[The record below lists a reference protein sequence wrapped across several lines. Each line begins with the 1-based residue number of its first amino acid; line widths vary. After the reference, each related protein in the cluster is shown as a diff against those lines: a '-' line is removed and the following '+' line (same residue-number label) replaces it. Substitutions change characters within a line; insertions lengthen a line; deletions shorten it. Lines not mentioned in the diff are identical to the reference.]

1 VTYRSTIFP
10 HSIIRLIKRMMG
22 AYRTSRRGQQTNPE
36 PDPLQ
41 EEESILN
48 NIRVNERINAREER
62 ERGGDLSSL
71 LSFTILLSL
80 IVYASYVNGQ
90 LPISS

>member
-1 VTYRSTIFP
+1 
-10 HSIIRLIKRMMG
+10 MG

-80 IVYASYVNGQ
+80 DSIRFVRQWAATYIFLKSR
-90 LPISS
+90 